1 MNNTENFVDHVIR
14 GEAKTLRDN
23 AFTTIA
29 RTHATDGC
37 SSTQGMA
44 VCGDYIYS
52 IQIKSDNS
60 KCIMHRVH
68 RFTGECCLMTDSTTG
83 STVFTNLRHAN
94 AMDFKVLDGKNCLFV
109 SVSDKVIVWEID
121 DTVLRPYAEFSILY
135 NGKPFITSAM
145 NVYKIDD
152 DKITFIFKWGRTLS
166 TGSVPRGVTTGVM
179 EATILC
185 QLDASRVPLNGE
197 EVNFSSFINQG
208 LCCEG
213 DIVLIP
219 ITGNHKD
226 ETINQAIILGYD
238 ISRANGANTLQPE
251 PNLVFHMICEEYPGL
266 FEVEDCDIADD
277 GKMYFNANRWLEKWG
292 ADYDGVLVMND
303 YTFPVKK

>member
-1 MNNTENFVDHVIR
+1 MNTHPIT
-14 GEAKTLRDN
+14 KTTLRDD

-29 RTHATDGC
+29 RTHAADGC

-44 VCGDYIYS
+44 VGGDYIYS

-68 RFTGECCLMTDSTTG
+68 RFTGECCLMTDATTRSTI
-83 STVFTNLRHAN
+83 FTNLRHAN
-94 AMDFKVLDGKNCLFV
+94 SMDFRVLDGKDFLLV
-109 SVSDKVIVWEID
+109 SVSDKIIVWEID
-121 DTVLRPYAEFSILY
+121 GTVLHPYAEFDIRY

-145 NVYKIDD
+145 NVYKIEEDT
-152 DKITFIFKWGRTLS
+152 ITFLFKWGRTLS
-166 TGSVPRGVTTGVM
+166 TGSIARGVRSGVID
-179 EATILC
+179 ATVLC
-185 QLDASRVPLNGE
+185 QLDVSRVPLNGGE
-197 EVNFSSFINQG
+197 QDFSSFVNQG
-208 LCCEG
+208 ICCEG

-226 ETINQAIILGYD
+226 ATINQAIILGYD
-238 ISRANGANTLQPE
+238 ISRADGTNTLQPE
-251 PNLVFHMICEEYPGL
+251 PDLVFHMICEEYPGL

-277 GKMYFNANRWLEKWG
+277 GKMYFNANRWLVKWG

-303 YTFPVKK
+303 YTFPYKK